1 MYLAKIGKWYLERI
15 LFLIAG
21 IFILLSLTLALLVSK
36 YWLILAGLVGLNL
49 IIFSLTGFCLMAN
62 ILVKLGIKTEIL

>member
-1 MYLAKIGKWYLERI
+1 MI
-15 LFLIAG
+15 
-21 IFILLSLTLALLVSK
+21 LVSLGLAYFSSN

-62 ILVKLGIKTEIL
+62 ILVKLGVRTSLK